1 MRPRSKT
8 TIIATVNMQTYMT
21 VREKATR
28 LCALIGVCSLGIYL
42 AACDNGELPAGGK
55 GPAEVEL
62 CFSASISDSPATKA
76 EQPPY
81 PTITQGNA
89 FSENTTH
96 TFGMFITR
104 EDGTALVDGS
114 NDNMKSTLT
123 TQQEW
128 KHFDK
133 NDSPV
138 SLLVN
143 NGDKIKIA
151 GYYPWSPK
159 AGVSATAVPFD
170 LSSTDPKDWIDLLYL
185 SSPTDLKQITD
196 VTGPIALTFSHA
208 FCWVTVNLLQLSPN
222 NDVRVKAVNIG
233 NAYAGQGTII
243 NKGAI
248 DLKGK
253 VVNSTSGPLK
263 IELAS
268 PITLDREGALGATP
282 AVFHF
287 LVPPVMRTDIK
298 NSDIVIEVTTLESA
312 GSGATTEEKVLT
324 FPLSRSHLNSDAAGN
339 YGFEKGKHNT
349 YHIVYNNS
357 AMNLSLSDWNM
368 TTIAEAKLG
377 EGTVNAKYVN
387 RKFTGVPGGID
398 YVILGLGSHQGKT
411 FALTAGNHLYHSYL
425 GEAAENNNGEYIPT
439 LDTQDKSGYDVR
451 WLDALI
457 KEPVYPNIHIAENL
471 AAGGARVPWKD
482 EATGVLLAKQACVEF
497 RDGGF
502 SDWRL
507 PRISECYMFSYNS
520 GLNIV
525 TECWS
530 GTEASD
536 TKCYAMVKGKNEY
549 WPQPYS
555 KQELFYV
562 RCVRDADKSKPTK

>member
-1 MRPRSKT
+1 
-8 TIIATVNMQTYMT
+8 MQTDMT

-42 AACDNGELPAGGK
+42 AACDNGELPAGGESTAK
-55 GPAEVEL
+55 VEL
-62 CFSASISDSPATKA
+62 RFSASISDSPATKA
-76 EQPPY
+76 QQPPH
-81 PTITQGNA
+81 PTITTGKA
-89 FSENTTH
+89 FSDGTH

-104 EDGTALVDGS
+104 EDGTPLVDGS
-114 NDNMKSTLT
+114 SDNMKSILKVSTGAKP
-123 TQQEW
+123 EW

-133 NDSPV
+133 NNSPI
-138 SLLVN
+138 SLLAN
-143 NGDKIKIA
+143 NGESIQIA
-151 GYYPWSPK
+151 GYYPWNASE
-159 AGVSATAVPFD
+159 STTATAVPFD
-170 LSSTDPKDWIDLLYL
+170 LSSTAPKDWIDLLYL
-185 SSPTDLKQITD
+185 SSPTDPQQILE
-196 VTGPIALTFSHA
+196 GGSPIALKFSHA
-208 FCWVTVNLLQLSPN
+208 FCWVTVNLLQLSAN
-222 NDVRVKAVNIG
+222 NTVKVKAVNIG

-248 DLKGK
+248 NPKTGK

-263 IELAS
+263 IKLAS

-312 GSGATTEEKVLT
+312 GSGATPEEKVLT

-471 AAGGARVPWKD
+471 AAGGAQVPWKD